1 MKIGIDIRCLMNQHR
16 TGVGEYT
23 YELLNALFSIDRAN
37 QYFLF
42 YNSYI
47 DVSKYVR
54 LWNQENVQYV
64 ETRWPNKIFSASQ
77 VLFGLPK
84 LDHVVRHC
92 EERVSERRGNLVD
105 TRAGHCQGDRHDP
118 IRIGSRDDS
127 FVDVFF
133 SPNLNFTSISRNVK
147 HVLTIHDLSFEIV
160 PDCYSPKQQLW
171 HKIVN
176 PKKQCERAGVILT
189 PSENTRRDVV
199 ELYGVGEKK
208 VCVLKPGLSANFLK
222 LETGPTSSTDSVS
235 VHRRNWKLGIKE
247 KYDLPEK
254 YILFLGTI
262 EPRKNVLGVIKA
274 FQRSSLI
281 INHYSLIIAGPKGWK
296 SGEILREIDGT
307 DKIRYIGYVPAEDKP
322 ALYALADVF
331 VYPSLYEG
339 FGFPVLEA
347 MASGTP
353 VITSNRSSLPEVA
366 GDAAYLVNPYN
377 VAEIATAIERLATDK
392 QLRDLF
398 VERGKERAREFEWNE
413 TAKEF
418 LEIIVMSKQKG
429 VAYIE

>member
-1 MKIGIDIRCLMNQHR
+1 MNIGIDVRCLMNPIR

-23 YELLNALFSIDRAN
+23 CELLNALFSIDREN

-42 YNSYI
+42 YNSYA
-47 DVSKYVR
+47 DVSMHVR

-84 LDHVVRHC
+84 LDHVVCHC

-105 TRAGHCQGDRHDP
+105 TRAEHCSGDRHDP

-127 FVDVFF
+127 FVDIFF
-133 SPNLNFTSISRNVK
+133 SPNLNFTSISRDTK
-147 HVLTIHDLSFEIV
+147 HILTIHDLSFEIV
-160 PDCYSPKQQLW
+160 PGCYSPKQRLW
-171 HKIVN
+171 HKAVN

-189 PSENTRRDVV
+189 PSENTARDVI
-199 ELYGVGEKK
+199 ELYGISPNK
-208 VCVLKPGLSANFLK
+208 VHVLHPGLSQIFSDQGSVISDR
-222 LETGPTSSTDSVS
+222 ETVK
-235 VHRRNWKLGIKE
+235 R
-247 KYDLPEK
+247 KYNLPEK
-254 YILFLGTI
+254 FMLFLGTV
-262 EPRKNVLGVIKA
+262 EPRKNIAGVIEAYKKA
-274 FQRSSLI
+274 RSLLPAPW
-281 INHYSLIIAGPKGWK
+281 SLIIAGPKGWK
-296 SGEILREIDGT
+296 SDEILHAIDGT
-307 DKIRYIGYVPAEDKP
+307 GKIRYIGYVDSADKP

-366 GDAAYLVNPYN
+366 SDAAYLVNPYN
-377 VAEIATAIERLATDK
+377 VSEIARAMELAATDSR
-392 QLRDLF
+392 LREMF
-398 VERGKERAREFEWNE
+398 VERGKERARQFGWKK
-413 TAKEF
+413 TAGDF
-418 LEIIVMSKQKG
+418 LEIIGSK
-429 VAYIE
+429 